1 MIQGKQVYLRGLER
15 EDIKLLHR
23 MMNDEE
29 VMMWARSRPDNTVS
43 MEELEKEYDAEL
55 RGDISR
61 RRTFIIVHRATQK
74 PIGWATIRWWRPG
87 STTADIGIA
96 LSAKELRG
104 KGIGSEVN
112 LLLTRLAFDQYNV
125 HKVELWTRGDNP
137 AAIGSAQKNGY
148 RIEGRL
154 RDTVYFDGEF
164 HEGVMMGILRD
175 EYEKAKARRGRGEN
189 PVGQGQRRASSRNR
203 RP

>member
-1 MIQGKQVYLRGLER
+1 MAQLIQGKQVYLRGLER
-15 EDIKLLHR
+15 EDLKLLHK

-29 VMMWARSRPDNTVS
+29 VMMWARSRPDTTVS

-55 RGDISR
+55 KGDTSR
-61 RRTFIIVHRATQK
+61 RRTFLVIHRATQK

-87 STTADIGIA
+87 HTTADIGIA
-96 LSAKELRG
+96 LSDKGYRG

-112 LLLTRLAFDQYNV
+112 LLLTQLAFDQYNM

-175 EYEKAKARRGRGEN
+175 EYEKTKARPAGR
-189 PVGQGQRRASSRNR
+189 RRH
-203 RP
+203 

>member
-15 EDIKLLHR
+15 EDLKILHE

-29 VMMWARSRPDNTVS
+29 VMMWARSRPDTTVS

-55 RGDISR
+55 KGDTSR
-61 RRTFIIVHRATQK
+61 RRTFVIVHRATKK

-87 STTADIGIA
+87 HTTADIGIA
-96 LSAKELRG
+96 LSDKGLRG
-104 KGIGSEVN
+104 RGIGSEVN
-112 LLLTRLAFDQYNV
+112 LLLIQLAFDQYNM

-137 AAIGSAQKNGY
+137 AAIGSAQKNGFK
-148 RIEGRL
+148 IEGRL
-154 RDTVYFDGEF
+154 RDTVYFDGRF

-175 EYEKAKARRGRGEN
+175 EYEKTKSKPASRGR
-189 PVGQGQRRASSRNR
+189 S
-203 RP
+203 